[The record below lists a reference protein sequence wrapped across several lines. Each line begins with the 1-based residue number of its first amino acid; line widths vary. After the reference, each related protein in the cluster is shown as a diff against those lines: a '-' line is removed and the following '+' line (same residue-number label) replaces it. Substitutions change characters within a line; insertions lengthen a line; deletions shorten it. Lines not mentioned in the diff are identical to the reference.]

1 MLRPRTRERLPPTQA
16 AVDNGGD
23 EGDKN
28 SLGDDLDADGEKD
41 EGEDEEKDGEDP
53 GAGADDSSET
63 GEASVDDSTFVSS
76 RAHWQ
81 DHNSPRRPQP
91 CPKHKKSRLTDAKRA
106 RTVLE
111 EFCDQNGGNSA
122 ELVICGER
130 NVASVVTFQTA
141 KMKRLFEAFPEV
153 IMVDSTYNTNTN
165 RYKLLSFVV
174 YDVFGKGQYVHHALV
189 ESDEMVNLRQ
199 SLEVFKDNN
208 PGWKNVRVVMTAKAV
223 HEKDVLRD
231 MLPHARQLLCQLHVI
246 TGRTLRR
253 TCEEGRESS
262 CLPTR
267 IREECGGTSVADL
280 ELASLPLQISK
291 FAFNLVSGQHELATG
306 PNANY
311 DVDLDNPGKAAMTA
325 PTTGNVY
332 RVGTLCNC
340 ISIQTC
346 LLPYHPRERLADGD
360 VQACGL
366 RLLSGRALP
375 MEPAVFSAAKY
386 QEMKALAAKIMAVMT
401 LQSTPTYHVARY
413 GYATFDQLVG
423 MNRIQEARHRQT
435 LVMRTVKWI
444 DEVEWRIQDLRKP
457 FEDSPSCRQ
466 VGIQKLRRG
475 NQPWNEPLSLL
486 ALRDEYPGLGVISP
500 SFHDVCLL
508 EQKRR
513 TAGGLGAGNPEYA
526 RVIGAMNVGAHWVVF
541 FINRKNKVC
550 KTFDPLQSNVNYKTV
565 EKRVRSV
572 MEPILDLK
580 DQVHFERIEW
590 CTQQD

>member
-360 VQACGL
+360 SGASKIFEN
-366 RLLSGRALP
+366 LLKIPRA
-375 MEPAVFSAAKY
+375 AAKSEY
-386 QEMKALAAKIMAVMT
+386 KSYVE
-401 LQSTPTYHVARY
+401 
-413 GYATFDQLVG
+413 ATNLGTSRVPGDMLEGHQLFDFRENLWLHTTSILV
-423 MNRIQEARHRQT
+423 
-435 LVMRTVKWI
+435 
-444 DEVEWRIQDLRKP
+444 
-457 FEDSPSCRQ
+457 
-466 VGIQKLRRG
+466 
-475 NQPWNEPLSLL
+475 SLL

>member
-1 MLRPRTRERLPPTQA
+1 
-16 AVDNGGD
+16 
-23 EGDKN
+23 
-28 SLGDDLDADGEKD
+28 
-41 EGEDEEKDGEDP
+41 
-53 GAGADDSSET
+53 
-63 GEASVDDSTFVSS
+63 
-76 RAHWQ
+76 
-81 DHNSPRRPQP
+81 
-91 CPKHKKSRLTDAKRA
+91 
-106 RTVLE
+106 
-111 EFCDQNGGNSA
+111 
-122 ELVICGER
+122 
-130 NVASVVTFQTA
+130 
-141 KMKRLFEAFPEV
+141 
-153 IMVDSTYNTNTN
+153 MVDSTRLTRT
-165 RYKLLSFVV
+165 S
-174 YDVFGKGQYVHHALV
+174 GQYVHHALV

-246 TGRTLRR
+246 TVARYAGPVKKDAKALV
-253 TCEEGRESS
+253 
-262 CLPTR
+262 CLLPFFKPSLTTG
-267 IREECGGTSVADL
+267 IPIKTSVADL

-306 PNANY
+306 PNANH

-332 RVGTLCNC
+332 RVGTLM
-340 ISIQTC
+340 TEDVD
-346 LLPYHPRERLADGD
+346 LLAFWPG
-360 VQACGL
+360 
-366 RLLSGRALP
+366 
-375 MEPAVFSAAKY
+375 
-386 QEMKALAAKIMAVMT
+386 
-401 LQSTPTYHVARY
+401 Y

-475 NQPWNEPLSLL
+475 NQPWNEPRAGRHARRASAVRFQREFVAAHHLDSSVTVGTQ
-486 ALRDEYPGLGVISP
+486 RRIPGLGVISP

-541 FINRKNKVC
+541 FINRNNKVC

>member
-1 MLRPRTRERLPPTQA
+1 
-16 AVDNGGD
+16 
-23 EGDKN
+23 
-28 SLGDDLDADGEKD
+28 
-41 EGEDEEKDGEDP
+41 
-53 GAGADDSSET
+53 
-63 GEASVDDSTFVSS
+63 
-76 RAHWQ
+76 
-81 DHNSPRRPQP
+81 
-91 CPKHKKSRLTDAKRA
+91 
-106 RTVLE
+106 
-111 EFCDQNGGNSA
+111 
-122 ELVICGER
+122 
-130 NVASVVTFQTA
+130 
-141 KMKRLFEAFPEV
+141 
-153 IMVDSTYNTNTN
+153 
-165 RYKLLSFVV
+165 
-174 YDVFGKGQYVHHALV
+174 
-189 ESDEMVNLRQ
+189 
-199 SLEVFKDNN
+199 
-208 PGWKNVRVVMTAKAV
+208 
-223 HEKDVLRD
+223 
-231 MLPHARQLLCQLHVI
+231 
-246 TGRTLRR
+246 
-253 TCEEGRESS
+253 
-262 CLPTR
+262 
-267 IREECGGTSVADL
+267 
-280 ELASLPLQISK
+280 
-291 FAFNLVSGQHELATG
+291 
-306 PNANY
+306 
-311 DVDLDNPGKAAMTA
+311 MTA

-346 LLPYHPRERLADGD
+346 LLPYHMTEDVDLLAFWPG
-360 VQACGL
+360 
-366 RLLSGRALP
+366 
-375 MEPAVFSAAKY
+375 
-386 QEMKALAAKIMAVMT
+386 
-401 LQSTPTYHVARY
+401 Y

-541 FINRKNKVC
+541 FINRNNKVC

>member
-1 MLRPRTRERLPPTQA
+1 MMTR
-16 AVDNGGD
+16 
-23 EGDKN
+23 K
-28 SLGDDLDADGEKD
+28 
-41 EGEDEEKDGEDP
+41 
-53 GAGADDSSET
+53 
-63 GEASVDDSTFVSS
+63 
-76 RAHWQ
+76 
-81 DHNSPRRPQP
+81 
-91 CPKHKKSRLTDAKRA
+91 
-106 RTVLE
+106 
-111 EFCDQNGGNSA
+111 
-122 ELVICGER
+122 
-130 NVASVVTFQTA
+130 
-141 KMKRLFEAFPEV
+141 
-153 IMVDSTYNTNTN
+153 
-165 RYKLLSFVV
+165 
-174 YDVFGKGQYVHHALV
+174 
-189 ESDEMVNLRQ
+189 
-199 SLEVFKDNN
+199 
-208 PGWKNVRVVMTAKAV
+208 
-223 HEKDVLRD
+223 
-231 MLPHARQLLCQLHVI
+231 
-246 TGRTLRR
+246 
-253 TCEEGRESS
+253 
-262 CLPTR
+262 
-267 IREECGGTSVADL
+267 TSVADL

-401 LQSTPTYHVARY
+401 LQSTPTYHSGASKIFENLLKIPRAAAKSEYKSYVE
-413 GYATFDQLVG
+413 ATNLGTSRVPGDMLEGHQLFDFRENLWLHTTSILV
-423 MNRIQEARHRQT
+423 
-435 LVMRTVKWI
+435 
-444 DEVEWRIQDLRKP
+444 
-457 FEDSPSCRQ
+457 
-466 VGIQKLRRG
+466 
-475 NQPWNEPLSLL
+475 SLL

>member
-1 MLRPRTRERLPPTQA
+1 
-16 AVDNGGD
+16 
-23 EGDKN
+23 
-28 SLGDDLDADGEKD
+28 
-41 EGEDEEKDGEDP
+41 
-53 GAGADDSSET
+53 
-63 GEASVDDSTFVSS
+63 
-76 RAHWQ
+76 
-81 DHNSPRRPQP
+81 
-91 CPKHKKSRLTDAKRA
+91 
-106 RTVLE
+106 
-111 EFCDQNGGNSA
+111 
-122 ELVICGER
+122 
-130 NVASVVTFQTA
+130 
-141 KMKRLFEAFPEV
+141 
-153 IMVDSTYNTNTN
+153 
-165 RYKLLSFVV
+165 
-174 YDVFGKGQYVHHALV
+174 
-189 ESDEMVNLRQ
+189 
-199 SLEVFKDNN
+199 
-208 PGWKNVRVVMTAKAV
+208 
-223 HEKDVLRD
+223 
-231 MLPHARQLLCQLHVI
+231 
-246 TGRTLRR
+246 
-253 TCEEGRESS
+253 
-262 CLPTR
+262 
-267 IREECGGTSVADL
+267 
-280 ELASLPLQISK
+280 
-291 FAFNLVSGQHELATG
+291 
-306 PNANY
+306 
-311 DVDLDNPGKAAMTA
+311 MTA

-401 LQSTPTYHVARY
+401 LQSTPTYHSGASKIFENLLKIPRAAAKSEYKSYVE
-413 GYATFDQLVG
+413 ATNLGTSRVPGDMLEGHQLFDFRENLWLHTTSILV
-423 MNRIQEARHRQT
+423 
-435 LVMRTVKWI
+435 
-444 DEVEWRIQDLRKP
+444 
-457 FEDSPSCRQ
+457 
-466 VGIQKLRRG
+466 
-475 NQPWNEPLSLL
+475 SLL

>member
-1 MLRPRTRERLPPTQA
+1 MMTR
-16 AVDNGGD
+16 
-23 EGDKN
+23 K
-28 SLGDDLDADGEKD
+28 
-41 EGEDEEKDGEDP
+41 
-53 GAGADDSSET
+53 
-63 GEASVDDSTFVSS
+63 
-76 RAHWQ
+76 
-81 DHNSPRRPQP
+81 
-91 CPKHKKSRLTDAKRA
+91 
-106 RTVLE
+106 
-111 EFCDQNGGNSA
+111 
-122 ELVICGER
+122 
-130 NVASVVTFQTA
+130 
-141 KMKRLFEAFPEV
+141 
-153 IMVDSTYNTNTN
+153 
-165 RYKLLSFVV
+165 
-174 YDVFGKGQYVHHALV
+174 
-189 ESDEMVNLRQ
+189 
-199 SLEVFKDNN
+199 
-208 PGWKNVRVVMTAKAV
+208 
-223 HEKDVLRD
+223 
-231 MLPHARQLLCQLHVI
+231 
-246 TGRTLRR
+246 
-253 TCEEGRESS
+253 
-262 CLPTR
+262 
-267 IREECGGTSVADL
+267 TSVADL

-386 QEMKALAAKIMAVMT
+386 QEMKALAAKIMAIPRAAAKSEYKSYVE
-401 LQSTPTYHVARY
+401 
-413 GYATFDQLVG
+413 ATNLGTSRVPGDMLEGHQLFDFRENLWLHTTSILV
-423 MNRIQEARHRQT
+423 
-435 LVMRTVKWI
+435 
-444 DEVEWRIQDLRKP
+444 
-457 FEDSPSCRQ
+457 
-466 VGIQKLRRG
+466 
-475 NQPWNEPLSLL
+475 SLL

>member
-1 MLRPRTRERLPPTQA
+1 MLRPRTRERCKKYLRPLTRQTTSHPRMARMARIMKECHRRRQPWT
-16 AVDNGGD
+16 
-23 EGDKN
+23 
-28 SLGDDLDADGEKD
+28 
-41 EGEDEEKDGEDP
+41 
-53 GAGADDSSET
+53 T
-63 GEASVDDSTFVSS
+63 GETKRRTAKILVQALTTVLKRGRLLWMTALSS

-189 ESDEMVNLRQ
+189 ESDEM
-199 SLEVFKDNN
+199 
-208 PGWKNVRVVMTAKAV
+208 
-223 HEKDVLRD
+223 
-231 MLPHARQLLCQLHVI
+231 
-246 TGRTLRR
+246 
-253 TCEEGRESS
+253 
-262 CLPTR
+262 
-267 IREECGGTSVADL
+267 TSVADL

-346 LLPYHPRERLADGD
+346 LLPYHMTEDVDLLAFWPG
-360 VQACGL
+360 
-366 RLLSGRALP
+366 
-375 MEPAVFSAAKY
+375 
-386 QEMKALAAKIMAVMT
+386 
-401 LQSTPTYHVARY
+401 Y
-413 GYATFDQLVG
+413 GYATFDQLSGASKIFENLLKIPRAAAKSEYKSYV
-423 MNRIQEARHRQT
+423 EATNLGTSRVPGDMLEGHQLFDFRENLWLHT
-435 LVMRTVKWI
+435 TSILV
-444 DEVEWRIQDLRKP
+444 
-457 FEDSPSCRQ
+457 
-466 VGIQKLRRG
+466 
-475 NQPWNEPLSLL
+475 SLL